1 MTKISRYLAILV
13 LLLGAVGVVIGSA
26 FISQGI
32 VKQDLIRTEMQEEK
46 VTYLLSP
53 EEVAKGNVIDTEEE
67 AQMVADK
74 VKEDR
79 HKIAATYNDL
89 LQGGKYDPTNPKHLS
104 YSQAINL
111 ENYLYLGVLAYGLT
125 TVVLVSGIFMIVT
138 GIALGGIGVVLLG
151 LRAKRA

>member
-1 MTKISRYLAILV
+1 V